1 MPWSFFEWPQ
11 WPLSSRLC
19 CVRQKVTQAP
29 PICNGPGREIC
40 YDLLISSESTL
51 YIVAPLCIIILY
63 ILYIILYILI
73 YMWIMRE
80 RERKSFV
87 CICMCLI
94 CWWALSIWQR
104 LPQMKP
110 AVLMA
115 RGPSSL
121 AQRVQ
126 SMTWWYMVIWENSE
140 SSQLTWAE
148 LQFSD

>member
-1 MPWSFFEWPQ
+1 MPWCLEVSLNDPNGAYPVAYVAWDRRSHKPPQ
-11 WPLSSRLC
+11 FAMVL
-19 CVRQKVTQAP
+19 
-29 PICNGPGREIC
+29 GGRSVMTC
-40 YDLLISSESTL
+40 WYLVNLLFPYLRSYVYN
-51 YIVAPLCIIILY
+51 YIVWNIRQ
-63 ILYIILYILI
+63 
-73 YMWIMRE
+73 RE

-87 CICMCLI
+87 CTCMCLI

-126 SMTWWYMVIWENSE
+126 LMTWWYMVIWENSE